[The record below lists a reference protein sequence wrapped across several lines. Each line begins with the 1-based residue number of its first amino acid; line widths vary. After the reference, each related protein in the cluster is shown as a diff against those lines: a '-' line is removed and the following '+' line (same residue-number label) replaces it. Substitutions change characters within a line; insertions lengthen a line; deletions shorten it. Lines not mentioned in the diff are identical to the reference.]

1 MHSRFQA
8 FTLLML
14 AASSPVLGAEQ
25 YRQPKIRAITAF
37 VRIDGSQSLQ
47 PVQDALPFLRRAKD
61 TFEKAGYQVQTIRIT
76 TQPFVQY
83 SGGRSTKEN
92 LAFFKSLD
100 IIFYILNV
108 QAFEKIKGLQRILR
122 LIYQ

>member
-76 TQPFVQY
+76 TEPLVQY
-83 SGGRSTKEN
+83 LRSRYTN
-92 LAFFKSLD
+92 LKVHSQEALRQHLS
-100 IIFYILNV
+100 N
-108 QAFEKIKGLQRILR
+108 LQGVEAGCRRDLH
-122 LIYQ
+122 